1 MRQTLSIF
9 TKSVL
14 PLAAAA
20 MLLAGCDKEKDM
32 FGGMEL
38 PEGVVRFMPTVSD
51 CGEAGVRSALSQGGI
66 RQSLPLVSEDGS
78 LTLPMSC
85 IETGVIPSR
94 TRGELVND
102 GNSVK
107 SLDEFAEAVSN
118 TFMVAAWDIPS
129 SGDPTRCIP
138 DHYMEGFTTTD
149 ATYQKVMYRTKDVA
163 GHVLATPYWMTM
175 QPMPELNPGV
185 TATGPADD
193 EYIWKESESVKTFY
207 AYANLPPS
215 DASVT
220 LTGKC
225 EGQVLTYT
233 VAADASVQTDILMGY
248 YSGDGTTGPDEEAKR
263 TGTADIHFYH
273 PLTAVTF
280 KAGSIDGIKSIDDIS
295 ISGIYG
301 SGTATMDANT
311 VGSAEADK
319 DNRKVEKAFTWSD
332 CAGSITVSQSVSTA
346 GVPASGTELGEA
358 FLIIPQT
365 FDDKSRARICVTLT
379 LDDGSSCTLYSPL
392 VSTEWLAGHSY
403 CYTIGYTEGNVSVTT
418 KGGFTQASVTNVA
431 VSNTGDISGYV
442 RVLVIANWVNASGAI
457 VQSINLES
465 EGTFT
470 EMATSDKWVKHT
482 DGYYYYKKGLSPG
495 STTTP
500 LFGSYTPTD
509 APSAGC
515 SLDMRVISQ
524 GVKYTEDA
532 ALAKSAWGTGIPV
545 ATGSGSLE

>member
-1 MRQTLSIF
+1 MRHTLLTY

-14 PLAAAA
+14 AFAAAA
-20 MLLAGCDKEKDM
+20 VLLAGCDNEKDT
-32 FGGMEL
+32 FGGTEL
-38 PEGVVRFMPTVSD
+38 PEGVIRFIPTVSD
-51 CGEAGVRSALSQGGI
+51 CGKSGVRSVLSQGGI
-66 RQSLPLVSEDGS
+66 RQDFLLVSGDGS
-78 LTLPMSC
+78 ISLPMSC
-85 IETGVIPSR
+85 IETGIIPSR
-94 TRGELVND
+94 TRGELVNED
-102 GNSVK
+102 GSSK
-107 SLDEFAEAVSN
+107 SLNEFAELVDM
-118 TFMVAAWDIPS
+118 FMVTAWDIA
-129 SGDPTRCIP
+129 SGDTAKCIP

-149 ATYQKVMYRTKDVA
+149 VKYQKVMYRTRDVA
-163 GHVLATPYWMTM
+163 GNELATPYWMTM
-175 QPMPELNPGV
+175 QPMPSSITV
-185 TATGPADD
+185 VSSDQPADD
-193 EYIWKESESVKTFY
+193 EYIWKKSEEEKIFY
-207 AYANLPPS
+207 AYTNLPAS

-220 LTGKC
+220 LTSKGA
-225 EGQVLTYT
+225 GQVLNYT
-233 VAADASVQTDILMGY
+233 VPANASDQTDILMGY
-248 YSGDGTTGPDEEAKR
+248 YKGDGTTGTGDDAKR
-263 TGTADIHFYH
+263 TGTAGIHFYH

-280 KAGSIDGIKSIDDIS
+280 KAGTIDGIKSINDIS

-301 SGTATMDANT
+301 SGKATMNATT
-311 VGSAEADK
+311 VGNAEADP
-319 DNRKVEKAFTWSD
+319 DNRKVEEAFTWSD
-332 CAGSITVSQSVSTA
+332 CSGSITLSQSVSTSGA
-346 GVPASGTELGEA
+346 PASGAELGEA
-358 FLIIPQT
+358 FLLIPQQ
-365 FDDKSRARICVTLT
+365 FDDKSTARISVTLT

-392 VSTEWLAGHSY
+392 ISTEWLAGHSY

-418 KGGFTQASVTNVA
+418 EGGFTPASVTNVA

-442 RVLVIANWVNASGAI
+442 RVLVIANWVNASGDI

-500 LFGSYTPTD
+500 LFGSYTPTA
-509 APSAGC
+509 APSAGL